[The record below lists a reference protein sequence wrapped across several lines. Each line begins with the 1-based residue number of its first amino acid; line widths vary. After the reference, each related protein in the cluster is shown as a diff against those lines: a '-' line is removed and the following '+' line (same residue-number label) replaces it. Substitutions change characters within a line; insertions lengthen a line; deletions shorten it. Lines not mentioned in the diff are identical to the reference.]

1 MGLTVDVLLVIFGLI
16 YICQSDEWKS
26 TLQSVIQRAG
36 EAENRL
42 TEVREDGP
50 GGYEGEQR
58 KLVIR
63 QALYVSS
70 RRSSGVNGK
79 SQHDY

>member
-50 GGYEGEQR
+50 GGYDGEQR

-63 QALYVSS
+63 QILYVSCH
-70 RRSSGVNGK
+70 RSSGVNGM